1 MAITRYKTNI
11 MLDDELHRKLYNIVY
26 AQKHAHGIKR
36 ASVSQLVNEAVEE
49 YIKNHY
55 EELNALF
62 DVYREKGSPIE
73 L

>member
-1 MAITRYKTNI
+1 MARTRNKVVI
-11 MLDDELHRKLYNIVY
+11 MLDDELHRKLYNITF
-26 AQKHAHGIKR
+26 AQKNAHGIKR
-36 ASVSQLVNEAVEE
+36 ASISQLVNEAVSE
-49 YIKNHY
+49 YIDNHY